1 MQIIANEI
9 NSEGK
14 LNLGELSIHALLLE
28 ILNTKMTR
36 FVRLFITTD
45 DSNRGL
51 LEFTT

>member
-1 MQIIANEI
+1 MQIIANKI
-9 NSEGK
+9 NSEEK

-28 ILNTKMTR
+28 ILNTKLTN
-36 FVRLFITTD
+36 FERLFMTTY